1 MEIMS
6 ALAVSP
12 AYTALLVR
20 FPPRVIKS
28 EEQNESYI
36 EALHDLEQRHDSWSP
51 EEAELAD
58 LFTLL
63 IEDFEEKHYAL
74 PKCSPLE
81 AIGFFMDQHGL
92 QQKDML
98 DVFGTPS
105 IVSEVMNSK
114 RELNKEHIRRLSEK
128 FHVSPELFF

>member
-1 MEIMS
+1 MS

-12 AYTALLVR
+12 AYTALLVK

-36 EALHDLEQRHDSWSP
+36 EALHDLEQRHDSWGP

-81 AIGFFMDQHGL
+81 TIGFLMDQYGL
-92 QQKDML
+92 QRKDMV